1 MGINQPITEELMNE
15 LIEELR
21 HIPYEEFK
29 PILTKGQIE
38 IYKKII
44 EKINIMR

>member
-1 MGINQPITEELMNE
+1 MGINQPITEESLNE
-15 LIEELR
+15 LIEQIR
-21 HIPYEEFK
+21 HSPYKEFK

-44 EKINIMR
+44 EKQRNC